1 MKWRFIPSVLGG
13 KPCYELQRGSFFLF
27 FWIWR
32 FNSYVLPEDYKTVKA
47 HLKKGCKY
55 IEEEAADTN

>member
-1 MKWRFIPSVLGG
+1 MNYSA
-13 KPCYELQRGSFFLF
+13 
-27 FWIWR
+27 
-32 FNSYVLPEDYKTVKA
+32 VLPEDYKTVKA